1 MTDDL
6 RALTVWQPHAWAI
19 AQGLKDVEN
28 RPWPF
33 PFQFGTTIAFH
44 AGLKVDPEGLPVPVD
59 VPDDLPSGVILCLVD
74 VVGCVRDSRSR
85 WARRAAFH
93 WLLANARRLDE
104 PVPTRGQMQLFRLPS
119 DVVTRIHRQVDAP
132 RASP

>member
-1 MTDDL
+1 MIDDL

-19 AQGLKDVEN
+19 TAGHKDVEN

-33 PFQFGTTIAFH
+33 PFDAGTTIAIH
-44 AGLKVDPEGLPVPVD
+44 AGLKVDRDGLDLPID
-59 VPDDLPSGVILCLVD
+59 VPDDLPAGVILGLVD
-74 VVGCVRDSRSR
+74 VVGCVRNSPSP
-85 WARRAAFH
+85 WARRGQFH

-119 DVVTRIHRQVDAP
+119 DVVTRIHEQLHAP

>member
-19 AQGLKDVEN
+19 AAGHKDVEN

-33 PFQFGTTIAFH
+33 PFEAGTTIAIH
-44 AGLKVDPEGLPVPVD
+44 AGLKVDPNGLDLGID
-59 VPDDLPSGVILCLVD
+59 VPPDLPSGVILCTVD
-74 VVGCVRDSRSR
+74 VVGCVRDSPSP
-85 WARRAAFH
+85 WARRGAWH
-93 WLLANARRLDE
+93 WCLANVRRLAE
-104 PVPTRGQMQLFRLPS
+104 PVVTRGQMQLFRLPS
-119 DVVTRIHRQVDAP
+119 DVVTRI

>member
-19 AQGLKDVEN
+19 AAGHKDVEN

-33 PFQFGTTIAFH
+33 PFPAGTTIAIH
-44 AGLKVDPEGLPVPVD
+44 AGLKVDPDGLDLPIR
-59 VPDDLPSGVILCLVD
+59 VPDDLPAGVIVCT
-74 VVGCVRDSRSR
+74 VVVTRCVRDSPSP
-85 WARRAAFH
+85 WARRGMWH
-93 WLLANARRLDE
+93 WCLGEARRLVE
-104 PVPTRGQMQLFRLPS
+104 PVPTRGQMQLFRLS
-119 DVVTRIHRQVDAP
+119 SSVIARI